1 MTSVKEPA
9 PSQMPH
15 ASWPRSPWSAVRL
28 LTRHAGVYRAGAD
41 AALGQGRHSAC
52 WSMGRQLVQMSVLG
66 PFSEAWAQISVSLG
80 PAWPGALGWGR
91 WWHFLGD
98 RLWEAWMLPC
108 CDKCHGE
115 GGSPAITPRIM
126 RPSSSSAL
134 GPKFRSL
141 LCLSTPDGL
150 SAPAVSCPSPSS
162 TWVRTLSSLLCD
174 RCPWVSFA
182 MYLSLSLAVRP
193 PWGGLGPVSYIICWS
208 FLTKEPLSLFLHC
221 GLQIMAP
228 IC

>member
-1 MTSVKEPA
+1 MSPVGARGLGLFVPTFISHCTHPGMGSVTSVKEPA

-28 LTRHAGVYRAGAD
+28 LTRHAGVYRARAD

-126 RPSSSSAL
+126 RPSS
-134 GPKFRSL
+134 F
-141 LCLSTPDGL
+141 
-150 SAPAVSCPSPSS
+150 
-162 TWVRTLSSLLCD
+162 LSS
-174 RCPWVSFA
+174 RA
-182 MYLSLSLAVRP
+182 
-193 PWGGLGPVSYIICWS
+193 
-208 FLTKEPLSLFLHC
+208 
-221 GLQIMAP
+221 QI
-228 IC
+228 